1 MGILEVARL
10 YLGELTVNHKMLMV
24 PWCSF
29 KLSKPLN
36 IDHFIVVSLGDI
48 SIQAA
53 LPGTSQCHLLE
64 SLKC

>member
-1 MGILEVARL
+1 MFLGQVFSYPFNCLVLDLVLLLLMGILEVARL

-36 IDHFIVVSLGDI
+36 IDRFIV
-48 SIQAA
+48 
-53 LPGTSQCHLLE
+53 
-64 SLKC
+64 